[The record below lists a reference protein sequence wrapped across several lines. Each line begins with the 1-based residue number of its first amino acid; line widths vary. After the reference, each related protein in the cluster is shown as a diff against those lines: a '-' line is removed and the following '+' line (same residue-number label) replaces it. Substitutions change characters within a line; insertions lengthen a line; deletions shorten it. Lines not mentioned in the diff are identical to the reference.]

1 MSQKLVLG
9 KNEKGL
15 TFLELFIV
23 IAIIGILS
31 AIAIPQF
38 SQYKLRMHNNVA
50 KTNLQNIY
58 IACKIYWAGNTDNKP
73 CSIEIIKQEPYGFNA
88 SKDIIVA
95 ITPGKDTKTNF
106 EATAKHNTSNKTYTI
121 NENDNIR

>member
-1 MSQKLVLG
+1 MSQKLVLI

-31 AIAIPQF
+31 VIAIPQF
-38 SQYKLRMHNNVA
+38 NQYKLRMHNNVA

-88 SKDIIVA
+88 STNVTVTF
-95 ITPGKDTKTNF
+95 TPGKDIKSNF
-106 EATAKHNTSNKTYTI
+106 EATAKHNTSNATYTI
-121 NENDNIR
+121 DEKVE

>member
-31 AIAIPQF
+31 AIAVPQF
-38 SQYKLRMHNNVA
+38 NQYKLRMHNNVA

-58 IACKIYWAGNTDNKP
+58 IACNMYWADSTDNKP
-73 CSIEIIKQEPYGFNA
+73 CSIEIIKQKPYGFNV
-88 SKDIIVA
+88 SKDITVA
-95 ITPGKDTKTNF
+95 ITSGKDTKTTF
-106 EATAKHNTSNKTYTI
+106 EATAKHKTSNKTYTI
-121 NENDNIR
+121 DEKDNIR